1 MPSPPSQTTGRR
13 MQQTNSPLP
22 YPKFV
27 ARCRQSVKLNDRQG
41 EEFLTYHTVRFHC
54 TYRLCYGL
62 LQRGGSLLSVGTGSA
77 YVEAVLASELQA
89 RVIAVDFPAAI
100 ELHRRLYGANN
111 FTSVAVD
118 LSLDELQLPI
128 EPCDMVLST
137 EILEHIPE
145 APARHFRKLLPYLKP
160 NGYLVV
166 TTPNLGSLEQI
177 LSLWRML
184 PIMDPPERTF
194 APVSFENE
202 GTHRREYMPCEII
215 DSMTECGL
223 EHLATHFIW
232 YHRESHAPRRWLER
246 LIPHLRPAMIIL
258 ARKR

>member
-1 MPSPPSQTTGRR
+1 MIRR
-13 MQQTNSPLP
+13 MLRTYSPLA
-22 YPKFV
+22 YPEFL
-27 ARCRQSVKLNDRQG
+27 ARCRQNALLNDRQG
-41 EEFLTYHTVRFHC
+41 EEFLTYHAARFHC
-54 TYRLCYGL
+54 TYRLCCGL

-89 RVIAVDFPAAI
+89 RVVAVDFPAAV

-111 FTSVAVD
+111 FTSVAAD
-118 LSLDELQLPI
+118 LSLDVLQLPI
-128 EPCDMVLST
+128 EPCDIVLST

-166 TTPNLGSLEQI
+166 TTPNLGSLQQI

-184 PIMDPPERTF
+184 PIMDPPELTF
-194 APVSFENE
+194 GPVSFENE
-202 GTHRREYMPCEII
+202 NTHRREYMPCEII
-215 DSMTECGL
+215 D
-223 EHLATHFIW
+223 HLTTHFIW
-232 YHRESHAPRRWLER
+232 YHRQRHAPRRWLER
-246 LIPHLRPAMIIL
+246 FIPHLRPAMIIL

>member
-1 MPSPPSQTTGRR
+1 MLTPPSQTTG
-13 MQQTNSPLP
+13 QTHSPLT
-22 YPKFV
+22 YPEFV
-27 ARCRQSVKLNDRQG
+27 TRCRQSVLLNDRQG
-41 EEFLTYHTVRFHC
+41 EEFLNYHTVRFHC
-54 TYRLCYGL
+54 TYRLCCGL
-62 LQRGGSLLSVGTGSA
+62 LQRGESLLSVGSGSA

-89 RVIAVDFPAAI
+89 RVVAVDFPAAI

-118 LSLDELQLPI
+118 LSVDELQLPI

-202 GTHRREYMPCEII
+202 GIHRREYMPCEII
-215 DSMTECGL
+215 DAMSECGL

-232 YHRESHAPRRWLER
+232 YHRRRHAPRRWLES